1 MTIRTPIKDAL
12 RSSIENEDAALAR
25 RLPSRAVKRRTS
37 VKLSTKAVKRMS
49 ATEPP
54 ARVKPA
60 KPFDVTL
67 SLAEAEQLTALRDRL
82 RAGGTTVGRRELLRV
97 AVELLGSVEPDVLCA
112 QLKAL
117 PALSKKQG
125 KPRG

>member
-1 MTIRTPIKDAL
+1 MSIRTPIKDAL
-12 RSSIENEDAALAR
+12 RASIADEDAALAR
-25 RLPSRAVKRRTS
+25 RLPTRAVKRRAS

-49 ATEPP
+49 ADLP
-54 ARVKPA
+54 ARARPA
-60 KPFDVTL
+60 KPIEVTL

-97 AVELLGSVEPDVLCA
+97 AVELLESVAPDVLRA

-117 PALSKKQG
+117 PALSKRQG
-125 KPRG
+125 KLRG